1 MGMAAGFMLVG
12 HSSQMDYHTRCAEGP
27 FLTSSRE
34 MPLLL
39 WHTAAFGTRVPG
51 PQRHQEGSYAEAKDK
66 PCHDFLYISG
76 AFRRLYPVGTHS
88 KSMSC
93 GVGNGSRAGRLNSR
107 GRYSTKD
114 SCGVSGSS
122 EPCGDAKRVG

>member
-1 MGMAAGFMLVG
+1 MGMAAGFMLGG

-51 PQRHQEGSYAEAKDK
+51 PQRHQEGSYAEAKEGYMPTYDYY
-66 PCHDFLYISG
+66 CHACDRTFEIHLSIEEHDAHQVQCPQCHSTEVEQ
-76 AFRRLYPVGTHS
+76 ALTHFSTVTS
-88 KSMSC
+88 KKS
-93 GVGNGSRAGRLNSR
+93 
-107 GRYSTKD
+107 
-114 SCGVSGSS
+114 
-122 EPCGDAKRVG
+122 